1 MGNRIRRVKPL
12 KELFDKLKNSANS
25 LMVNTSLVSMIL
37 YILGYLSIR
46 FHLTALGI
54 GTDLTI
60 VDERY
65 LFTGARF
72 VIFLISTI
80 PSLLFLLIIAGSI
93 IYVPLIILPGSLK
106 QPVFAWLTK
115 SWLAFKT
122 WWAQNDRLLIAAIIL
137 AVLEIQFLMRQSFF
151 ISNLLVAKDYSVIPE
166 FLRQLLLEENSHL
179 LTLFFMLLTGFWV
192 ISCCLYALSLKIT
205 RKTPQTKILQGLMGF
220 MVILQFLLLPVNYG
234 SLYVDKTMPRVS
246 NLSSNKDLGAG
257 EQAWLVWEGN
267 KGNTYLIWNSLTK
280 SRVLIL
286 IPKSEIKTVEI
297 TAYDPLLSMIIKQ

>member
-1 MGNRIRRVKPL
+1 M
-12 KELFDKLKNSANS
+12 KELFDKLKNSANT

-80 PSLLFLLIIAGSI
+80 PSMLFLLILAGGI
-93 IYVPLIILPGSLK
+93 IYLPLIILPSSLK
-106 QPVFAWLTK
+106 QPIF
-115 SWLAFKT
+115 SWLAKNWQAFT
-122 WWAQNDRLLIAAIIL
+122 SWWAQKDRLLIAAIIL
-137 AVLEIQFLMRQSFF
+137 AVVEIQFLMRQSFF
-151 ISNLLVAKDYSVIPE
+151 ISNLLVATDYSGIPE

-192 ISCCLYALSLKIT
+192 VSFCLYALSLKIT
-205 RKTPQTKILQGLMGF
+205 QETPQTKILQGLMAF

-234 SLYVDKTMPRVS
+234 SLYVDKTLPRVG
-246 NLSSNKDLGAG
+246 NLSSKKDLGAA

-267 KGNTYLIWNSLTK
+267 KGNTYLIWNQLTK
-280 SRVLIL
+280 ARVLIL
-286 IPKSEIKTVEI
+286 IPKSDIKTVEI
-297 TAYDPLLSMIIKQ
+297 TAYDPLLSMLIKQ